1 MLVYVAQ
8 VANLD
13 IWFDINNPYE
23 YVSACKKFEKQ
34 FPFSVH
40 HAIKI
45 SKKIRVKFSQARW
58 TVKGKLATILYFVK
72 FCLNLPVYTI
82 RYRYFLYSIEA

>member
-8 VANLD
+8 VANLE

-23 YVSACKKFEKQ
+23 YMEKKFEKQ

-40 HAIKI
+40 HATTI
-45 SKKIRVKFSQARW
+45 SKKIWLKFNHARQ
-58 TVKGKLATILYFVK
+58 
-72 FCLNLPVYTI
+72 
-82 RYRYFLYSIEA
+82 

>member
-23 YVSACKKFEKQ
+23 YMEKKFEKQ

-40 HAIKI
+40 HATTI
-45 SKKIRVKFSQARW
+45 SKKIWLKFNHARQ
-58 TVKGKLATILYFVK
+58 
-72 FCLNLPVYTI
+72 
-82 RYRYFLYSIEA
+82 

>member
-13 IWFDINNPYE
+13 IWFDINPFGYE
-23 YVSACKKFEKQ
+23 KKKFEKQ

-40 HAIKI
+40 HAKKI
-45 SKKIRVKFSQARW
+45 SKKIRVKFSQASW

-72 FCLNLPVYTI
+72 CCLNLPVYTI

>member
-40 HAIKI
+40 HAATI
-45 SKKIRVKFSQARW
+45 SKKIWLKFNHAQGLS
-58 TVKGKLATILYFVK
+58 
-72 FCLNLPVYTI
+72 
-82 RYRYFLYSIEA
+82 

>member
-13 IWFDINNPYE
+13 IWFDINPYG
-23 YVSACKKFEKQ
+23 YMKKKFEKQ

-40 HAIKI
+40 HATKI

-58 TVKGKLATILYFVK
+58 TVK
-72 FCLNLPVYTI
+72 CVYKKVNW
-82 RYRYFLYSIEA
+82 